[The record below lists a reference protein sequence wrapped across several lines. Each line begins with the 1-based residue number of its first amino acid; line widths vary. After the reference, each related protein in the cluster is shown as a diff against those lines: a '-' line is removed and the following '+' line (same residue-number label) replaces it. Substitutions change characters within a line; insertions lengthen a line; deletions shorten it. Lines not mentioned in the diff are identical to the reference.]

1 MMKAVRQKDRLLSYP
16 YDDFNIFL
24 RLIRE
29 AAYDPNTASIK
40 ITIYRIGRGHVQL
53 MNYLIMA
60 SELGKE
66 VTVLLELKARF
77 DEANNM
83 SWVDS
88 LRDAGVHILYG
99 FEGYK
104 VHAKVCLIT
113 CQRGGELSY
122 ITYVGTGNFNAKTAH
137 LYTDLALLTANS
149 SIGRDAAVF
158 FRNMG
163 ISNLYGEYRELLVAP
178 VNLKKKLLALIQRE
192 IDKAVRGE
200 EARILL
206 KMNSLTDR
214 ELIDKLKEAGTAGV
228 VVHMI
233 VRGICCLVPE
243 IPGKTENIHVRSIVG
258 RFLEHARVFVFGCG
272 KEAEVYI
279 ASADWMT
286 RNTENRVEVGC
297 PIYDPE
303 IRRRILAMLDL
314 QLRDNTKARRLGS
327 DGYYHRLLMSGEA
340 VNAQMTLAR
349 QAVLEKA

>member
-1 MMKAVRQKDRLLSYP
+1 
-16 YDDFNIFL
+16 
-24 RLIRE
+24 
-29 AAYDPNTASIK
+29 
-40 ITIYRIGRGHVQL
+40 
-53 MNYLIMA
+53 
-60 SELGKE
+60 
-66 VTVLLELKARF
+66 
-77 DEANNM
+77 
-83 SWVDS
+83 
-88 LRDAGVHILYG
+88 
-99 FEGYK
+99 
-104 VHAKVCLIT
+104 
-113 CQRGGELSY
+113 
-122 ITYVGTGNFNAKTAH
+122 
-137 LYTDLALLTANS
+137 
-149 SIGRDAAVF
+149 
-158 FRNMG
+158 MG

>member
-1 MMKAVRQKDRLLSYP
+1 M
-16 YDDFNIFL
+16 
-24 RLIRE
+24 
-29 AAYDPNTASIK
+29 
-40 ITIYRIGRGHVQL
+40 
-53 MNYLIMA
+53 
-60 SELGKE
+60 
-66 VTVLLELKARF
+66 
-77 DEANNM
+77 
-83 SWVDS
+83 
-88 LRDAGVHILYG
+88 
-99 FEGYK
+99 
-104 VHAKVCLIT
+104 
-113 CQRGGELSY
+113 
-122 ITYVGTGNFNAKTAH
+122 
-137 LYTDLALLTANS
+137 
-149 SIGRDAAVF
+149 
-158 FRNMG
+158 
-163 ISNLYGEYRELLVAP
+163 
-178 VNLKKKLLALIQRE
+178 IQRE